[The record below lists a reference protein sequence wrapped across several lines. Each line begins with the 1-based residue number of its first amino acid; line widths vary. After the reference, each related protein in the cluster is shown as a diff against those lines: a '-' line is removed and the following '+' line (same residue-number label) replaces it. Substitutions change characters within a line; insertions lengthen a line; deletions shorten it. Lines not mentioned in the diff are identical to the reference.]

1 MSFASGLKQKRIERD
16 MSQEDIALALKVS
29 QKTVSSWETGRTIP
43 NMGYIENICK
53 TLDCTTEDLIG
64 VKERQVGDIS
74 YEDIIVKINSLDMQ
88 SLCALKE
95 VIDRKIR
102 YIYELHELEIQKREF
117 EERTQ
122 ALQAEIER
130 LKRESK

>member
-1 MSFASGLKQKRIERD
+1 MSFANGLKQKRIERD
-16 MSQEDIALALKVS
+16 MSQDDIALALKVS

-53 TLDCTTEDLIG
+53 TLDCTIEDLIG

-74 YEDIIVKINSLDMQ
+74 YEDIIVKINSLDIQ
-88 SLCALKE
+88 SLIALKE
-95 VIDRKIR
+95 IIDRKIK
-102 YIYELHELEIQKREF
+102 YNLELQELELRKREF
-117 EERTQ
+117 EERTR

-130 LKRESK
+130 LKKESK